1 MSETKLESDR
11 RHIRERI
18 NRLEEELEHKVTK
31 EEVSAFLNIPVE
43 EIDEVIRLSGKDLG
57 L

>member
-1 MSETKLESDR
+1 MEKADKLFKA
-11 RHIRERI
+11 IRE
-18 NRLEEELEHKVTK
+18 LEEELEHKVTK